1 MSTPNKPLD
10 INLIKLYVYQE
21 TPTDKTKIVSY
32 YQQLKNILFILS
44 DRTRQEQ
51 QQQQQ
56 QIIPNN
62 DHFSIIESIES
73 KMKFIESH
81 FSDTLNLTPPLNGQH
96 NEVINIQ
103 TPTQNTK
110 TTTEFYDNYEGH
122 DTPMQTTVS
131 HVQIPSQQQQQQ
143 YQQQQQLLEQQR
155 IQQQYELQKQQN
167 ALLNNMLDQTK
178 KKSSSHHHRHSGPPE
193 IPPEE
198 IIFDPKTDL
207 LGGGAY
213 GKVYKATCRGKKVA
227 VKVPKKQTLSES
239 ELKSFKN
246 EVEIMRQIFHPNVVL
261 FLGACT
267 KPGKV
272 MIVSELMQSDLE
284 KLIHNPDVEPPS
296 LFQRMKMAYDAALG
310 MNWLHGICN
319 ILHRDLKL
327 ANLMI
332 GKDKTVKI
340 GDFGFS
346 QVIKS
351 GSTLLDQKGPKG
363 TALYMAP
370 EVMMKQEFNEK
381 ADVYSFGLILY
392 ELATC
397 EELFPEYSE
406 IDPFYEAICKKRL
419 RPTIPQHFPKS
430 LQSLITRC
438 WDHDP
443 HNRPSFS
450 DISTRMNEVLIDIAI
465 SSPESAAF
473 WKYNFASPE
482 EIKWVE
488 FISKLSNAVSVEVS
502 SLKFLSK
509 LFVSIDYDEE
519 NEGFVNLER
528 FDLMNK
534 WFGNFFNSRVGPSI
548 LNEMNE
554 LLKRRWFH
562 FDISRDVSERRL
574 RGRPEN
580 TFLIRLSLNDPVKT
594 PFTISKIKSSKPTHK
609 RVAREDCVP
618 SAEFPMGYKLIV
630 PLDGN
635 DLVFNSMISMIDKL
649 KSIGNLGPDCPHSE
663 IKIPY
668 LTD

>member
-1 MSTPNKPLD
+1 MKYVESNFS
-10 INLIKLYVYQE
+10 NLV
-21 TPTDKTKIVSY
+21 D
-32 YQQLKNILFILS
+32 LS
-44 DRTRQEQ
+44 PGMNTEQ

-56 QIIPNN
+56 GNTTPQIPHV
-62 DHFSIIESIES
+62 DLS
-73 KMKFIESH
+73 
-81 FSDTLNLTPPLNGQH
+81 
-96 NEVINIQ
+96 
-103 TPTQNTK
+103 TPT
-110 TTTEFYDNYEGH
+110 
-122 DTPMQTTVS
+122 
-131 HVQIPSQQQQQQ
+131 IASQQQTNENYASYNYVPPTSSSPPPQQGSTTSSSPNK
-143 YQQQQQLLEQQR
+143 QQLEPSTTTTTTAGTSPSSTSVLLEH
-155 IQQQYELQKQQN
+155 
-167 ALLNNMLDQTK
+167 AK
-178 KKSSSHHHRHSGPPE
+178 KKSSHHHHHHHSSRHSGPPE

-213 GKVYKATCRGKKVA
+213 GKVYRATCRGKKVA

-284 KLIHNPDVEPPS
+284 KLIHSPDVEPPS
-296 LFQRMKMAYDAALG
+296 LFQRMKMASDASLG

-327 ANLMI
+327 ANLMVI

-406 IDPFYEAICKKRL
+406 IDPFYDAICNKRL
-419 RPTIPQHFPKS
+419 RPTIPGFFPKS
-430 LQSLITRC
+430 LANLIQRC

-443 HNRPSFS
+443 SNRPAFS
-450 DISTRMNEVLIDIAI
+450 EISNRLNEVLIDIALSNNQ
-465 SSPESAAF
+465 SSIF
-473 WKYNFASPE
+473 WKINFITPDE
-482 EIKWVE
+482 VKWSDFLVKLCQSVGIE
-488 FISKLSNAVSVEVS
+488 NISNFKL
-502 SLKFLSK
+502 LSK
-509 LFVSIDYDEE
+509 LFVSVDYDEE
-519 NEGFVNLER
+519 NSGVVSIEKFALLSN
-528 FDLMNK
+528 
-534 WFGNFFNSRVGPSI
+534 WFGSFFSSTTGKAI

-554 LLKRRWFH
+554 MVKRKWFH
-562 FDISRDVSERRL
+562 FDISRDLSERRL

-580 TFLIRLSLNDPVKT
+580 TFLIRLSLNDPSKT
-594 PFTISKIKSSKPTHK
+594 PYTISKIKSSKPTHK
-609 RVAREDCVP
+609 RISKEDVQP
-618 SAEFPMGYKLIV
+618 SDEFPLGYKLIV
-630 PLDGN
+630 PIDGH
-635 DLVFNSMISMIDKL
+635 DMVFNSLITLIEKL
-649 KSIGNLGPDCPHSE
+649 KSIGNLGADAPHTE